1 MFLLTTIHGR
11 PWAQMRGTGSLLR
24 RVLDERMYLTV
35 KRRLVRRGKASK
47 NSVVSRAAN
56 GGSLLK
62 RDGKEFCKLS
72 DLGIGSETM
81 EK

>member
-1 MFLLTTIHGR
+1 
-11 PWAQMRGTGSLLR
+11 
-24 RVLDERMYLTV
+24 MYLTV